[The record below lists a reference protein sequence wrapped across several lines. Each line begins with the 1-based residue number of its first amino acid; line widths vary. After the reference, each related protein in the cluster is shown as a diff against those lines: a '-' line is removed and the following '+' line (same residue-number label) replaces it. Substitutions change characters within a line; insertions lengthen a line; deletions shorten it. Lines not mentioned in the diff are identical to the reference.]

1 MKKAFLIIVLVLT
14 VGSSFANSSRN
25 EKNLE
30 RIQSMQLV
38 NANALSPFCKAIVKG
53 DLETVQNLLALGVD
67 VNEKSL
73 GRTPAMYAAR
83 YNKVEILKLLI
94 KYDANLKVKCS
105 GKQFTA
111 LEYAK
116 HANAAE
122 AAEVIEKALHS

>member
-14 VGSSFANSSRN
+14 VGSSFANSSKN

-30 RIQSMQLV
+30 RIQSMHLV
-38 NANALSPFCKAIVKG
+38 NASALSPFCKAIVKG

-94 KYDANLKVKCS
+94 KYDANLKAKCN
-105 GKQFTA
+105 GKKFTA

-116 HANAAE
+116 HANATE